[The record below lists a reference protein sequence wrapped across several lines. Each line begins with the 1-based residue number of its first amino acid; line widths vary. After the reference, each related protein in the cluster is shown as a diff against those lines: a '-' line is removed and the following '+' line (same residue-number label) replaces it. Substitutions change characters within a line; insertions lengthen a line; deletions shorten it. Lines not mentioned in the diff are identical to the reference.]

1 MFESTKFQ
9 LKLTSFSTK
18 FQLKLTSL
26 IFLSKICPKREFLVE
41 KREKNTLGR
50 AFMVVTYY
58 IEHFC
63 TGAGRRTSFLM
74 SLLILVTVTKNEKV
88 IGLIKDELGEKII
101 PEIATLRPR
110 TCCYLKDDND

>member
-1 MFESTKFQ
+1 M
-9 LKLTSFSTK
+9 
-18 FQLKLTSL
+18 
-26 IFLSKICPKREFLVE
+26 PKKGISGR
-41 KREKNTLGR
+41 KREKNALGR

-58 IEHFC
+58 IERFR
-63 TGAGRRTSFLM
+63 TGADRRTSFLM